1 MFARTYTAFLSGIQG
16 RMTAVET
23 YISNGLPGFH
33 IVGLTDTVIKESAER
48 IRAAINSSN
57 LGFPIRRIAV
67 NLTPADRRKSGGHY
81 DLAIAMSL
89 LKAARDDI
97 DFVEEDFAFF
107 GELSLDGSIRGVP
120 GILPLAMCAEENDIK
135 NIIVPEENIC
145 EASFVKNSRVIGVSC
160 LWDAIDAV
168 KGRLSSMDSLGEIK
182 NRKSKEEMSE
192 LDFSQVFGQETAK
205 RAALLAAA
213 GGHDMLM
220 MGSPGVGKSMIARR
234 LPGLLPA
241 MTYEECREVTKIY
254 SIAGLLDRERPA
266 IFERPFRKPH
276 GSVSRAALIGGGA
289 KIRPGEI
296 SLAHL
301 GVLFLDE
308 LNTFQND
315 CLEALRQP
323 VEERKVQIIR
333 NRESVVFPADF
344 ILVCAVNPC
353 PCGYLGNDE
362 RICQCTETQISS
374 FRRKLSGPLLDRIDL
389 HVTMAPVKYEE
400 IGIRRNGIDTNT
412 MKEKVFL
419 ARRMQKE
426 RYGENLLNGRL
437 DDDLAREKIK
447 LGKEEINFIKEAG
460 AGFGMSARSLNKL
473 IRIGRTV
480 ADVEGSFDVK
490 VEHLAEALSY
500 RSFFDMY
507 GSGEMSVKNR

>member
-1 MFARTYTAFLSGIQG
+1 MF
-16 RMTAVET
+16 
-23 YISNGLPGFH
+23 
-33 IVGLTDTVIKESAER
+33 SAN
-48 IRAAINSSN
+48 AAHTTRN
-57 LGFPIRRIAV
+57 
-67 NLTPADRRKSGGHY
+67 
-81 DLAIAMSL
+81 
-89 LKAARDDI
+89 
-97 DFVEEDFAFF
+97 DFAFF
-107 GELSLDGSIRGVP
+107 GELALDGSIRGVP
-120 GILPLAMCAEENDIK
+120 GILPLAICAEENGVK
-135 NIIVPEENIC
+135 NIIVPVENIC
-145 EASFVKNSRVIGVSC
+145 EASFVKNSKVIGVSS

-168 KGRLSSMDSLGEIK
+168 KGRLSNMDSLCEIK
-182 NRKSKEEMSE
+182 NLKSKDEMSE
-192 LDFSQVFGQETAK
+192 LDFSQVSGQETAK

-353 PCGYLGNDE
+353 PCGYYNHPTRNCVCSPGQVQRYLNK
-362 RICQCTETQISS
+362 I
-374 FRRKLSGPLLDRIDL
+374 SGPLLDRIDIQ
-389 HVTMAPVKYEE
+389 VEIVPVPFEKISERE
-400 IGIRRNGIDTNT
+400 KGESSAAIRERVIKARKIQEKRFE
-412 MKEKVFL
+412 KEKGIHCNAQMTSSL
-419 ARRMQKE
+419 LHIHAQPDAQ
-426 RYGENLLNGRL
+426 GLNLLKNAMTRL
-437 DDDLAREKIK
+437 NL
-447 LGKEEINFIKEAG
+447 
-460 AGFGMSARSLNKL
+460 SARAYD
-473 IRIGRTV
+473 RILKVSRTI
-480 ADVEGSFDVK
+480 ADLEGSQ
-490 VEHLAEALSY
+490 EILSSHIAEAISY
-500 RSFFDMY
+500 RNLDRENWA
-507 GSGEMSVKNR
+507 G

>member
-1 MFARTYTAFLSGIQG
+1 
-16 RMTAVET
+16 
-23 YISNGLPGFH
+23 
-33 IVGLTDTVIKESAER
+33 
-48 IRAAINSSN
+48 
-57 LGFPIRRIAV
+57 
-67 NLTPADRRKSGGHY
+67 
-81 DLAIAMSL
+81 
-89 LKAARDDI
+89 
-97 DFVEEDFAFF
+97 
-107 GELSLDGSIRGVP
+107 
-120 GILPLAMCAEENDIK
+120 MCAEENDIK
-135 NIIVPEENIC
+135 NIIVPKENIC

-168 KGRLSSMDSLGEIK
+168 KGRLSNMDSLGEIK
-182 NRKSKEEMSE
+182 NRKSKDEISE

-241 MTYEECREVTKIY
+241 MTYEECREVTKFY
-254 SIAGLLDRERPA
+254 SIAGLLDMERPA

-362 RICQCTETQISS
+362 RISME
-374 FRRKLSGPLLDRIDL
+374 
-389 HVTMAPVKYEE
+389 
-400 IGIRRNGIDTNT
+400 
-412 MKEKVFL
+412 
-419 ARRMQKE
+419 
-426 RYGENLLNGRL
+426 
-437 DDDLAREKIK
+437 
-447 LGKEEINFIKEAG
+447 
-460 AGFGMSARSLNKL
+460 
-473 IRIGRTV
+473 
-480 ADVEGSFDVK
+480 
-490 VEHLAEALSY
+490 
-500 RSFFDMY
+500 
-507 GSGEMSVKNR
+507 